1 MDTPCTLE
9 CKGKTTTEG
18 FPEAKQMSA
27 KSKKPSDKY
36 TIVFCTKCIYSDYLK
51 AIITFG
57 VFNRWGIT
65 PLEEAQKKGDNE
77 IINILQSS

>member
-1 MDTPCTLE
+1 
-9 CKGKTTTEG
+9 
-18 FPEAKQMSA
+18 
-27 KSKKPSDKY
+27 
-36 TIVFCTKCIYSDYLK
+36 LK

-65 PLEEAQKKGDNE
+65 PLEEAEKKGDNE